1 MIEALISGKL
11 QGQPSEKM
19 AKTGKPFVTAKV
31 RVHAGE
37 ADVFVNV
44 IAFSESACAALMA
57 LDSGDAVSLAGSL
70 TPKAWT
76 DREGVVRP
84 ALDLV
89 ASQVL
94 TAYHVAR
101 KRKAVEPRAH
111 EQNPHQQTNPSSQ
124 TSRRDDLDDGA
135 PLDF

>member
-11 QGQPSEKM
+11 LGQPSEKM

-44 IAFSESACAALMA
+44 IAFSESACAALLA
-57 LDSGDAVSLAGSL
+57 LESGDAVSLTGSL

-101 KRKAVEPRAH
+101 KRKAVEPRMHVQGSTQPAD
-111 EQNPHQQTNPSSQ
+111 PA
-124 TSRRDDLDDGA
+124 SRSDDLDDGA

>member
-11 QGQPSEKM
+11 LGPPSEKM

-37 ADVFVNV
+37 ADVLVNV
-44 IAFSESACAALMA
+44 IAFSESACAALLA
-57 LDSGDAVSLAGSL
+57 LESGDAVSLAGSL

-101 KRKAVEPRAH
+101 KRKAVEPMRHDQGAA
-111 EQNPHQQTNPSSQ
+111 QPANPV
-124 TSRRDDLDDGA
+124 SRHDDLDDGA
-135 PLDF
+135 PLNF

>member
-1 MIEALISGKL
+1 MIETLISGKL
-11 QGQPSEKM
+11 QGQPSEKV

-37 ADVFVNV
+37 SDVFVNV
-44 IAFSESACAALMA
+44 IAFSESACAALLA
-57 LDSGDAVSLAGSL
+57 LESGDSVSLAGSL

-76 DREGVVRP
+76 DREGVARP
-84 ALDLV
+84 ALDLM

-101 KRKAVEPRAH
+101 KRKAVEPMRHDQGITQPA
-111 EQNPHQQTNPSSQ
+111 NPA
-124 TSRRDDLDDGA
+124 SRRDDLNDGA

>member
-11 QGQPSEKM
+11 LGQPSEKM

-44 IAFSESACAALMA
+44 IAFSESACAAL
-57 LDSGDAVSLAGSL
+57 LGLESGDAVSLAGSL

-101 KRKAVEPRAH
+101 KRKAVEPRAAEPGQFRH
-111 EQNPHQQTNPSSQ
+111 VNPA
-124 TSRRDDLDDGA
+124 SRHDDLDDGA
-135 PLDF
+135 PLNF

>member
-11 QGQPSEKM
+11 QGQPCEKV

-37 ADVFVNV
+37 SDVFVNV
-44 IAFSESACAALMA
+44 IAFSESACAALLA
-57 LDSGDAVSLAGSL
+57 LESSDAVSLAGSL

-76 DREGVVRP
+76 DREGVARP

-89 ASQVL
+89 DS
-94 TAYHVAR
+94 
-101 KRKAVEPRAH
+101 
-111 EQNPHQQTNPSSQ
+111 
-124 TSRRDDLDDGA
+124 
-135 PLDF
+135 

>member
-19 AKTGKPFVTAKV
+19 AKTGKLFVTAKV

-44 IAFSESACAALMA
+44 IAFSESACAALLA
-57 LDSGDAVSLAGSL
+57 LQSGDAVSLAGSL

-101 KRKAVEPRAH
+101 KRKAVEPRVHDQGAI
-111 EQNPHQQTNPSSQ
+111 QPKNPA
-124 TSRRDDLDDGA
+124 SRRDDLDDGL

>member
-11 QGQPSEKM
+11 QGQPSEKV

-44 IAFSESACAALMA
+44 IAFSESACAALLA
-57 LDSGDAVSLAGSL
+57 LESGDAVSLAGSL

-101 KRKAVEPRAH
+101 KRKAVEPMRHDQGAA
-111 EQNPHQQTNPSSQ
+111 QPANPA
-124 TSRRDDLDDGA
+124 SRRDDLDDGA

>member
-11 QGQPSEKM
+11 LGQPSEKM

-44 IAFSESACAALMA
+44 IAFSESACAALLA
-57 LDSGDAVSLAGSL
+57 LESGDAVSLAGSL

-76 DREGVVRP
+76 DREGIVRP

-101 KRKAVEPRAH
+101 KRKAVEPRMH
-111 EQNPHQQTNPSSQ
+111 DHGDIQPKNPA
-124 TSRRDDLDDGA
+124 SRHDDLDDGA

>member
-11 QGQPSEKM
+11 LGQPSEKV

-37 ADVFVNV
+37 SDVFVNV
-44 IAFSESACAALMA
+44 IAFSEPACAALMA

-84 ALDLV
+84 AVDLV

-101 KRKAVEPRAH
+101 KRKAVEPLRHDQGAT
-111 EQNPHQQTNPSSQ
+111 QSANPANPA
-124 TSRRDDLDDGA
+124 SRRDDLDDGA

>member
-1 MIEALISGKL
+1 MIEALIAGKL
-11 QGQPSEKM
+11 QGPPSEKM

-44 IAFSESACAALMA
+44 IAFNELACAALLA
-57 LDSGDAVSLAGSL
+57 LESGDAVALAGSL

-101 KRKAVEPRAH
+101 KRKAIEPRAH
-111 EQNPHQQTNPSSQ
+111 DQSAPPQTQPAG
-124 TSRRDDLDDGA
+124 SRDGLDDGR

>member
-1 MIEALISGKL
+1 MIEALISGKP

-31 RVHAGE
+31 RVHAGD

-44 IAFSESACAALMA
+44 IAFSESACAALLA
-57 LDSGDAVSLAGSL
+57 LESGDAVSLAGSL

-76 DREGVVRP
+76 DREGMARP

-89 ASQVL
+89 ASHVL
-94 TAYHVAR
+94 TAYHVTR
-101 KRKAVEPRAH
+101 KRRAL
-111 EQNPHQQTNPSSQ
+111 ERKPPDPSESQQSSHH
-124 TSRRDDLDDGA
+124 DELDDGS

>member
-1 MIEALISGKL
+1 MIEALIAGKL
-11 QGQPSEKM
+11 LGQPSEKM

-31 RVHAGE
+31 RVHAGDS
-37 ADVFVNV
+37 DVFVNV
-44 IAFSESACAALMA
+44 IAFSESACAALLA
-57 LDSGDAVSLAGSL
+57 LQSGDAVSLAGSL

-101 KRKAVEPRAH
+101 KRKAVEPIRH
-111 EQNPHQQTNPSSQ
+111 DQNQLRHATPA
-124 TSRRDDLDDGA
+124 SRHDDLDDGA

>member
-11 QGQPSEKM
+11 LGQPSEKM

-31 RVHAGE
+31 RVHAGD

-44 IAFSESACAALMA
+44 IAFSESACAALLA
-57 LDSGDAVSLAGSL
+57 LESGDAVSLAGSL

-101 KRKAVEPRAH
+101 KRKAVEPMRH
-111 EQNPHQQTNPSSQ
+111 DQNQLRHAAPA
-124 TSRRDDLDDGA
+124 SRHDDLDDGA
-135 PLDF
+135 PLNF

>member
-1 MIEALISGKL
+1 MIEALISGKM

-19 AKTGKPFVTAKV
+19 ATTGKPFVTAKV
-31 RVHAGE
+31 RVHAGD

-44 IAFSESACAALMA
+44 IAFSESACAALLA
-57 LDSGDAVSLAGSL
+57 LQSGDAVSLAGSL

-94 TAYHVAR
+94 TASCGAQAQGGRAYAAR
-101 KRKAVEPRAH
+101 PGCFPTG
-111 EQNPHQQTNPSSQ
+111 QPGQTGQPA
-124 TSRRDDLDDGA
+124 R
-135 PLDF
+135 

>member
-11 QGQPSEKM
+11 LGSPSEKM

-31 RVHAGE
+31 RVHAGD

-44 IAFSESACAALMA
+44 IAFSESACAAL
-57 LDSGDAVSLAGSL
+57 LGLESGDAVSLAGSL

-101 KRKAVEPRAH
+101 KRKAAEPIRH
-111 EQNPHQQTNPSSQ
+111 DQNQLRHADPA
-124 TSRRDDLDDGA
+124 SRHDDLDDGA

>member
-11 QGQPSEKM
+11 QGQASEKM
-19 AKTGKPFVTAKV
+19 AKTGKSFVTAKV
-31 RVHAGE
+31 RVHAGDT
-37 ADVFVNV
+37 DVFVNV
-44 IAFSESACAALMA
+44 IAFSESACTALLA
-57 LDSGDAVSLAGSL
+57 LDSGDAVALAGSL
-70 TPKAWT
+70 TPKTWT
-76 DREGVVRP
+76 DREGTVRP

-111 EQNPHQQTNPSSQ
+111 EQSRHQQANQ
-124 TSRRDDLDDGA
+124 ASRRDDLDDGC
-135 PLDF
+135 PLEF

>member
-31 RVHAGE
+31 RVHAGDS
-37 ADVFVNV
+37 DVFVNV
-44 IAFSESACAALMA
+44 IAFSEAACAALLA

-70 TPKAWT
+70 TPKSWT

-101 KRKAVEPRAH
+101 KRKAVELLRHDQSATQPI
-111 EQNPHQQTNPSSQ
+111 NPAG
-124 TSRRDDLDDGA
+124 RRDDLDDGA

>member
-44 IAFSESACAALMA
+44 IAFSESACTALMA

-84 ALDLV
+84 ALDMV

-101 KRKAVEPRAH
+101 KRKAVEPLMRDQSAT
-111 EQNPHQQTNPSSQ
+111 QLANPA
-124 TSRRDDLDDGA
+124 SRRDDLDDGA
-135 PLDF
+135 TLDF

>member
-11 QGQPSEKM
+11 LGQPSEKM

-44 IAFSESACAALMA
+44 IAFSESACAALLA
-57 LDSGDAVSLAGSL
+57 LESGDAVSLAGSL

-101 KRKAVEPRAH
+101 KRKAVEPMRHVQGSTQPA
-111 EQNPHQQTNPSSQ
+111 NPASGH
-124 TSRRDDLDDGA
+124 DDLDDGR

>member
-11 QGQPSEKM
+11 LGQPSEKM

-44 IAFSESACAALMA
+44 IAFSESACAALLA
-57 LDSGDAVSLAGSL
+57 LESGDAVSLAGSL

-111 EQNPHQQTNPSSQ
+111 VQDATQPASPA
-124 TSRRDDLDDGA
+124 SRHDDLDDGT

>member
-11 QGQPSEKM
+11 LGQPSVKM

-31 RVHAGE
+31 RVHAGDS
-37 ADVFVNV
+37 DVFVNV
-44 IAFSESACAALMA
+44 IAFSESACKALLA
-57 LDSGDAVSLAGSL
+57 LESGDSVSLAGSL

-101 KRKAVEPRAH
+101 KRKAVEPMRHDQGASPPV
-111 EQNPHQQTNPSSQ
+111 NLAKPA
-124 TSRRDDLDDGA
+124 SRHDDLDDGA

>member
-11 QGQPSEKM
+11 HGQPAQKI

-31 RVHAGE
+31 RAHVGD

-44 IAFSESACAALMA
+44 IAFSQAACEALLA
-57 LDSGDAVSLAGSL
+57 LGDGDAVALAGSL
-70 TPKAWT
+70 TPKAWI
-76 DREGVVRP
+76 DREGTARP

-94 TAYHVAR
+94 TAYHVSR
-101 KRKAVEPRAH
+101 RRKAVEPRH
-111 EQNPHQQTNPSSQ
+111 EQHPPPPQASGH
-124 TSRRDDLDDGA
+124 DGLDDGG
-135 PLDF
+135 PLNF

>member
-11 QGQPSEKM
+11 LGQPSQKV

-31 RVHAGE
+31 RVHAGD

-101 KRKAVEPRAH
+101 KRKAVEPLRH
-111 EQNPHQQTNPSSQ
+111 DQGVTQPTNPG
-124 TSRRDDLDDGA
+124 SRRDDLDDGA

>member
-11 QGQPSEKM
+11 QGQPAEKI
-19 AKTGKPFVTAKV
+19 AKTGKPFVMAKV
-31 RVHAGE
+31 RVHAGDS
-37 ADVFVNV
+37 DVFVNV
-44 IAFSESACAALMA
+44 IAFSESACAALLA
-57 LDSGDAVSLAGSL
+57 LESGDAVSLAGSL

-84 ALDLV
+84 ALDMV

-101 KRKAVEPRAH
+101 KRKAVEPLMHDQGAT
-111 EQNPHQQTNPSSQ
+111 QSANPAG
-124 TSRRDDLDDGA
+124 RRDDLDDGA